1 MALRDLLPPE
11 LRDALDVRRSRRTSV
26 LGVPVLF
33 LNDRADI
40 DDAHLARRFTEALAL
55 IRDHAPR
62 SLARLRTD
70 VTHIWVRRWP
80 NRGIFFGDTRVM
92 VIDTTFVVN
101 PDFVPAQVAATIV
114 HEGVHARVTA
124 MGVARTADS
133 IAKEERLARRAE
145 IDFGRA
151 APGGQ
156 AVVERALSILAMTDD
171 EVAPRIDLAQAD
183 AKLRALRQEE
193 QQKG

>member
-1 MALRDLLPPE
+1 MGLHDLLPAD
-11 LRDALDVRRSRRTSV
+11 LRDALDRRRSRKTTI
-26 LGVPVLF
+26 LGVRTWF

-40 DDAHLARRFTEALAL
+40 DDAHLARRFTEALSL
-55 IRDHAPR
+55 IAEHAPR
-62 SLARLRTD
+62 SMARLRTD
-70 VTHIWVRRWP
+70 VAHIWVRRWP

-124 MGVARTADS
+124 MGAARTPLT

-145 IDFGRA
+145 IAFGLR
-151 APGGQ
+151 APGGA
-156 AVVERALSILAMTDD
+156 AVVERAVAILAMSDD
-171 EVAPRIDLAQAD
+171 EVAPRIDLAEAE
-183 AKLRALRQEE
+183 AKLQALRRTE
-193 QQKG
+193 QQRG